1 MWILLREPDNC
12 FAVVPAS
19 DVECIAT
26 RKGQPVLRVGFR
38 SHCREA
44 FTDVLAIEYYDTLE
58 AAIEGMIDMDAE
70 RACRVCGCTDEDC
83 RQCVEKTGMP
93 CSWVDDD
100 LCSAC
105 SDPRES
111 DDCPT
116 CKQPWQDCPCTAT
129 PDQQRGSD
137 AASIAILGD
146 PREPDGFP
154 APTGDGTRDLQRI
167 AAHLA
172 EQHPQ
177 HGDECISGYVGPQ
190 MADELAGRSAVR
202 EGLGIR
208 PTIGGDD

>member
-83 RQCVEKTGMP
+83 SQCIEKTGTP
-93 CSWVDDD
+93 CSWVAPD

-105 SDPRES
+105 VEY
-111 DDCPT
+111 
-116 CKQPWQDCPCTAT
+116 AN
-129 PDQQRGSD
+129 
-137 AASIAILGD
+137 L
-146 PREPDGFP
+146 
-154 APTGDGTRDLQRI
+154 I
-167 AAHLA
+167 AAIDLA

-202 EGLGIR
+202 DVIGIK
-208 PTIGGDD
+208 PKG